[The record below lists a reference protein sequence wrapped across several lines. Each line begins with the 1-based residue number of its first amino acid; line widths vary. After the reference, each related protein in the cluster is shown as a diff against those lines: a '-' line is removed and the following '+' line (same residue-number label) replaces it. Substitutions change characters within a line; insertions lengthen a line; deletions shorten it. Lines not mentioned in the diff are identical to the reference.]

1 MLGVGGGQY
10 RPFWFILIT
19 WINVEFLSLLFL
31 LLFSV
36 SYVCMYWVGA
46 GPYKPGSE
54 LMVQQTIIGFQSTQ
68 DKLCPVK
75 TEIKFN
81 KKTLFIYLIIS
92 HYIYRACM
100 KWKRWLD
107 LFKGFI
113 YISHL
118 IWFSYSSKILFTRP
132 QHTMRN
138 QLVKEPWQNKIAD
151 KLKLNSINEW

>member
-81 KKTLFIYLIIS
+81 KKNFVYLFDNISLYIARVYEVKKVIGSLQRIYLHQSSYLIFLFFKNS
-92 HYIYRACM
+92 FHTPTAYYE
-100 KWKRWLD
+100 KPTSKR
-107 LFKGFI
+107 
-113 YISHL
+113 
-118 IWFSYSSKILFTRP
+118 
-132 QHTMRN
+132 TMT
-138 QLVKEPWQNKIAD
+138 K
-151 KLKLNSINEW
+151 